1 MKIDED
7 TNGFVDES
15 TLKSL
20 MKVNIIPD
28 KAAVREQK
36 ENSQST
42 IQKLTLPLTSR
53 VGHICC

>member
-15 TLKSL
+15 ALKCL

-28 KAAVREQK
+28 KAAVNEQK
-36 ENSQST
+36 ENSQ
-42 IQKLTLPLTSR
+42 
-53 VGHICC
+53 